1 METIMWWRID
11 ASFFRGDVSVAARES
26 ASSKNDSMCDKRLL
40 FAIQLISES
49 LECPVHRPKT
59 QEKFFDL
66 LVERG
71 IFREVEGGFSA
82 YDWLFEQGR
91 VGAMKCKP
99 KGSEPVEKKFVREN
113 VSLTAKE
120 IESLHKSHTARDVER
135 FYDRLSKYKGE
146 TGKAYQSDYK
156 AILAWVVGAVKE
168 DDAKKQTDQDGLTCN
183 FQAYKKLSSEEAFK
197 IGHGGRTPEEQAEV
211 DAFNKSEK
219 AQEYRARL
227 QKLIDSKR

>member
-1 METIMWWRID
+1 METNMWWRID
-11 ASFFRGDVSVAARES
+11 SAFFRGEVYEASIEASKHKYDPS
-26 ASSKNDSMCDKRLL
+26 ANNRIL
-40 FAIQLISES
+40 FAIQLISAS

-168 DDAKKQTDQDGLTCN
+168 DDAKKQTDQDGPTCN